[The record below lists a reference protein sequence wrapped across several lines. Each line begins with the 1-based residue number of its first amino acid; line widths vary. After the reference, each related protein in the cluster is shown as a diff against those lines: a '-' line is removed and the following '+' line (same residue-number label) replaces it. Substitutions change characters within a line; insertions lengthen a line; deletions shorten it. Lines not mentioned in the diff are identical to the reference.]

1 MVSKTSASRTTAS
14 ARSDTS
20 KSSQSKSAQSSSQ
33 TKSSQSS
40 QSKPAQSSSQ
50 SKSGQSSFE
59 SKPAQSSQ
67 TKSSQSSQAK
77 PAESSQSKSAQSSQ
91 IPGQKDE
98 FVPAA
103 DASKTKSQETKP
115 QETKPAQS
123 GETKPAQKG
132 ETKPAQSSE
141 TKPAQNGETKPAQ
154 NGETKPAQNGETKPA
169 QNGETKPAQN
179 GETKPREIGSLS
191 RRYESNGNPA
201 TVSTGRGDPGGKSYG
216 AYQLSSKKG
225 TATEYSNYLNRT
237 NPDLAKDFAG
247 KKPGTAEFDAAWKQA
262 AARDPEGFLR
272 SQHDFIK
279 QSHYDP
285 AAEGVKKST
294 GLDVSQRSDALR
306 DVMWSTAVQHRNG
319 ASGIVQ
325 KALAGRDPNTMT
337 DNQIIDAIY
346 AERGRKN
353 ASGKM
358 VYFGKSSPAVQRG
371 VSNRF
376 ENERRDAQK
385 MLAPKQ

>member
-169 QNGETKPAQN
+169 QNGETKP
-179 GETKPREIGSLS
+179 REIGSLS

-201 TVSTGRGDPGGKSYG
+201 TVSTGLGDPGGKSYG